1 MECRMQ
7 LSRKPFLFITFI
19 LFFLSG
25 IAGLIYESIWSH
37 YLKLFVGHAAYSQTL
52 VLMIYMGGM
61 ALGSW
66 IVSLYSHKVR
76 NLLIGFAL
84 AEILLG
90 ITALIFH
97 PVFVSYLS
105 LSYNAIIPA
114 LDSPFLTSV
123 YKWGTA
129 SLMILPQTVLL
140 GATFPLLTGG
150 IVRQFKD
157 NPGHSI
163 SVLYFVNSLG
173 GAFGVLLSGYYLVA
187 RFSMPG
193 TIMAAGIIDIL
204 VASGVI
210 VLLLVTRKPEEKAT
224 RKKSQVASASPIASP
239 KPMDK
244 ESKLMLFLAFSTA
257 ASSFIYEIG
266 WIRMLSLVLGSSTH
280 SFELMLSAF
289 ILGIALGGFWIRNKL
304 DRLKNPLSTLAIVQV
319 VMGTLAIS
327 TLVFY
332 SEMFHIMKF
341 FMATLSRTEQS
352 YIMFN
357 IYSHVICLLVMLP
370 ATICIGMTLPI
381 ITYHIYTKTGNESI
395 IGKVYALN
403 TLGSI
408 TGVALAVQLLM
419 PLFGLKGLIV
429 IGGSID
435 MLLGVLLVWYFRKQS
450 EIKLRFVLTTVTL
463 AVMIFPAI
471 LIHLDPNLL
480 SSGVYRFGKIPE
492 NREMIYYKDGK
503 TASVSLHKTERSY
516 SLAVNGKIDAS
527 VSLDPDRF
535 MVDERTQT
543 LLGAY
548 PLAYSAKAEKVG
560 IIGLGS
566 GMTAAVVLKSEAVK
580 SVDVVEIEPFVVEAA
595 KKMGPKVSA
604 AFTDKRCRIHIDDAR
619 SFFSSRHDKYDI
631 IISEP
636 SNPWV
641 SGVSNLFSKEF
652 FKLVG
657 NHLNSDGMLVQWFHL
672 YEMNLELIASV
683 LKSLGA
689 QFTDYKVFVS
699 DTDMII
705 LASNSQIANTPN
717 NLLFE
722 EEEFAGLMADIHVPD
737 KYDLKDNLI
746 GSKAFLQPAVNLFKI
761 PANSDYNQVLDLKAD
776 KARILNQSA
785 TEFAKLA
792 LNTIPVR
799 RIIESD
805 PIEKGRIDKPVQSRI
820 NSPRNTA
827 REILYYIRSIDTPEE
842 AAADSTVSGRA
853 ALHISKVRM
862 TAKENSI
869 AARRPWAKWALD
881 LVNATM
887 PYLSKEEM
895 KDIWAFIDSFAV
907 MVDLAGNS
915 DDVFSMLKAITF
927 EDYPAAK
934 SYSLRVLHGDRIP
947 DNPVSRLCL
956 TALFVSSIKT
966 NDTSE
971 LGRVWNSM
979 QWRSPPDLVHDIL
992 VSIASENRIPSD

>member
-1 MECRMQ
+1 MQ
-7 LSRKPFLFITFI
+7 LSRKPFLFITFV

-61 ALGSW
+61 ALGAW
-66 IVSLYSHKVR
+66 FVSLYSHKIR
-76 NLLIGFAL
+76 NLLIGFAA
-84 AEILLG
+84 AEIMLG
-90 ITALIFH
+90 IAALIFH

-105 LSYNAIIPA
+105 LSYNTIIPA
-114 LDSPFLTSV
+114 LDSAFLTSA
-123 YKWGTA
+123 YKWITA
-129 SLMILPQTVLL
+129 SLMILPQTILL

-193 TIMAAGIIDIL
+193 TIIAAGIMDIV

-210 VLLLVTRKPEEKAT
+210 FLCLAARKPKGKTAE
-224 RKKSQVASASPIASP
+224 KKSKKSSAPTLVPP

-244 ESKLMLFLAFSTA
+244 ESKLMLVVAFSTA

-304 DRLKNPLSTLAIVQV
+304 DRLKSPLSTLAIVQV

-332 SEMFHIMKF
+332 SEIFHVMKF

-381 ITYHIYTKTGNESI
+381 ITYHIYIKTGNESI

-450 EIKLRFVLTTVTL
+450 ETKLRIVLTTVTL
-463 AVMIFPAI
+463 TVMILPAMF
-471 LIHLDPNLL
+471 IHLDPNLL
-480 SSGVYRFGKIPE
+480 SSGVYRFGKIPK

-503 TASVSLHKTERSY
+503 TASVSLHKNDRSY
-516 SLAVNGKIDAS
+516 SLSVNGKIDAS
-527 VSLDPDRF
+527 LSLDPDRF
-535 MVDERTQT
+535 MIDERTQA
-543 LLGAY
+543 LVGAY
-548 PLAYSAKAEKVG
+548 PLAYCPKAEKVG
-560 IIGLGS
+560 IVGLGS
-566 GMTAAVVLKSEAVK
+566 GMTAAVVLKSETVK
-580 SVDVVEIEPFVVEAA
+580 SMDVVEIEPFVIEAA
-595 KKMGPKVSA
+595 RLMGPKVSD
-604 AFTDKRCRIHIDDAR
+604 AFNDKRCRIHIDDAR

-652 FKLVG
+652 FKLVS
-657 NHLNSDGMLVQWFHL
+657 NHLNSGGMLVQWFHL
-672 YEMNLELIASV
+672 YEMNPELIASV
-683 LKSLGA
+683 FKSLGG
-689 QFTDYKVFVS
+689 QFADYKVFVS
-699 DTDMII
+699 GTDMII
-705 LASNSQIANTPN
+705 LASDSPIADTPN
-717 NLLFE
+717 DLLFKE
-722 EEEFAGLMADIHVPD
+722 ERTAKLMAGLEIHD
-737 KYDLKDNLI
+737 KYDLKENLI
-746 GSKAFLQPAVNLFKI
+746 GSKAFLQPMMNTFKI

-785 TEFAKLA
+785 SEFATLA
-792 LNTIPVR
+792 SYTIPIR
-799 RIIESD
+799 RILESD
-805 PIEKGRIDKPVQSRI
+805 PVEINDTDKPIQSRP
-820 NSPRNTA
+820 NSPRHTA
-827 REILYYIRSIDTPEE
+827 REILYYVRSIGTPQE
-842 AAADSTVSGRA
+842 AAADSTVSQKA

-869 AARRPWAKWALD
+869 AARRPWAKLALD
-881 LVNATM
+881 LIDATM
-887 PYLSKEEM
+887 PYLNREEM
-895 KDIWAFIDSFAV
+895 KEVWAFLESYTET
-907 MVDLAGNS
+907 VDLGGNS
-915 DDVFSMLKAITF
+915 NDVFSMLKSLTF
-927 EDYPAAK
+927 EDYAAAK
-934 SYSLRVLHGDRIP
+934 SYSLRVLQGDRIP

-966 NDTSE
+966 NDSSE

-992 VSIASENRIPSD
+992 ASIASKK